1 MTRVRIPN
9 NEVSIRMNRVQVGM
23 GEGGLTAGLAARNR
37 GLLGWMLCAMLA
49 LAGGLDPA
57 VASGAEAAPAVPAT
71 EAQQYVIGHGDI
83 LKIFVLQNPE
93 LSVEVP
99 VRPDGKISTPLVSDM
114 VAVGKTSTQLA
125 RDIEEVLKQYVRT
138 PNVSIIVTHSN
149 GVFSQVKVVGQ
160 AVSPRAVPYRS
171 GMTVLDLVIQVG
183 GLSQFAAGNRAKI
196 VRTDGKS
203 SQEIKVRLD
212 DLLNKG
218 KVSANVALQP
228 GDILVIPE
236 SRF

>member
-1 MTRVRIPN
+1 
-9 NEVSIRMNRVQVGM
+9 MNRVQICM
-23 GEGGLTAGLAARNR
+23 GEGGLTAGFTARNS

-49 LAGGLDPA
+49 LAGGLGPA
-57 VASGAEAAPAVPAT
+57 AASGAEAASAVPAT

-83 LKIFVLQNPE
+83 LKIFVLQNQE

-218 KVSANVALQP
+218 KVSANIALQP